1 MGSLVQFGRPTPSP
15 VGVRVRDDGKA
26 NRSSCTSKFS
36 SISQLHQGPGRLLLL
51 FLRSGTVHHQIKKIF
66 HLHLFDVRSG
76 TVTTRLITHSKHPC
90 MCRRHLCDRAVV
102 GESLSREGT
111 GRQCGIRIFNKVRR
125 LQRLRAGRCEAN
137 KSIFHQAPPA
147 RP

>member
-15 VGVRVRDDGKA
+15 VGVRVHDDGKA

-36 SISQLHQGPGRLLLL
+36 SISQLRQGSGRLLLL

-66 HLHLFDVRSG
+66 HLRLFDVRSG

-102 GESLSREGT
+102 GDGVTL
-111 GRQCGIRIFNKVRR
+111 
-125 LQRLRAGRCEAN
+125 AGRDGTAMWHSNFQQSEKAATTA
-137 KSIFHQAPPA
+137 S
-147 RP
+147 RPV